1 MADQARLTHRVSTGE
16 RTEVI
21 RRPRLVATDL
31 DGTFLRSD
39 GSVSARTARVWAALP
54 EHGVET
60 VIVTARPP
68 RWLHD
73 LRHVVGA
80 HGIAICGNGAFVYA
94 VETREV
100 IEQHCFDPVVLAGI
114 LADLRRA
121 LPQVLLAT
129 ETVAGPVFEDGWP
142 DPRREGE
149 RVVVRAGDDD
159 GLLGRPVGKL
169 LALAP
174 GLTTEPFLAA
184 VREVVAERG
193 RLAFSGAVGLAEV
206 GPAGVSK
213 ATALARWSAERRIA
227 AEHVWA
233 FGDMPNDLPMIEWA
247 GCGIAVANAHPD
259 VLAMADHVAPS
270 NDDDGVAVTTEPLL
284 GDPDADPPPGP

>member
-1 MADQARLTHRVSTGE
+1 M
-16 RTEVI
+16 I

-39 GSVSARTARVWAALP
+39 GTVSARTAQVWAALP

-73 LRHVVGA
+73 LVHVVGT

-100 IEQHCFDPVVLAGI
+100 VEQHCFDRVVLADI
-114 LADLRRA
+114 MVDLRRA

-129 ETVAGPVFEDGWP
+129 ETVSGPVFEEGWP
-142 DPRREGE
+142 DPRREIE
-149 RVVVRAGDDD
+149 RVVVRPGDDD
-159 GLLGRPVGKL
+159 ALLDRPVGKL

-174 GLTTEPFLAA
+174 GLATEEFLVV
-184 VREVVAERG
+184 VRDVVSDRG
-193 RLAFSGAVGLAEV
+193 RLAFSGAIGLAEV

-227 AEHVWA
+227 AESVWA

-247 GCGIAVANAHPD
+247 GRGIAVANAHPE
-259 VLAMADHVAPS
+259 VLEMADHIAPS
-270 NDDDGVAVTTEPLL
+270 NDDDGVAVTVEPLL
-284 GDPDADPPPGP
+284 EDSVADQPLGT

>member
-1 MADQARLTHRVSTGE
+1 M
-16 RTEVI
+16 I

-39 GSVSARTARVWAALP
+39 GTVSARTARVWASLP

-73 LRHVVGA
+73 LVHVVGA

-100 IEQHCFDPVVLAGI
+100 VEQHCFDPVVLAGI
-114 LADLRRA
+114 MADLRRA

-129 ETVAGPVFEDGWP
+129 ETVSGPFFEEGWP
-142 DPRREGE
+142 DPRQELE
-149 RVVVRAGDDD
+149 RVVVRSGDDA
-159 GLLGRPVGKL
+159 GLLERPVGKL

-174 GLTTEPFLAA
+174 GLPTEEFLVV

-193 RLAFSGAVGLAEV
+193 RLAFSGAIGLAEV

-227 AEHVWA
+227 AESVWA

-247 GCGIAVANAHPD
+247 GRGIAVANAHPE
-259 VLAMADHVAPS
+259 VLEMADHIAPS
-270 NDDDGVAVTTEPLL
+270 NDDDGVAVTVEPLL
-284 GDPDADPPPGP
+284 EDPVQDRPFGS

>member
-1 MADQARLTHRVSTGE
+1 M
-16 RTEVI
+16 I

-39 GSVSARTARVWAALP
+39 GTVSARTARVWAALP
-54 EHGVET
+54 EQGIET

-73 LRHVVGA
+73 LAHVVGA

-94 VETREV
+94 VEAREIV
-100 IEQHCFDPVVLAGI
+100 EQHCFDPVVLADVM
-114 LADLRRA
+114 ADLRRA

-129 ETVAGPVFEDGWP
+129 ETATGPFFEDGWP
-142 DPRREGE
+142 DPRRETE
-149 RVVVRAGDDD
+149 RVVVRAGDD
-159 GLLGRPVGKL
+159 GALLARPVGKL

-174 GLTTEPFLAA
+174 GRPTEEFLVV

-193 RLAFSGAVGLAEV
+193 RLAFSGAIGLAEV

-227 AEHVWA
+227 AEEVWA
-233 FGDMPNDLPMIEWA
+233 FGDMPNDLPMLEWA
-247 GCGIAVANAHPD
+247 GRGIAVANAHQE
-259 VLAMADHVAPS
+259 VLEMADHIAPS
-270 NDDDGVAVTTEPLL
+270 NDEDGVAVTTEPLVGDRPTAAGLL
-284 GDPDADPPPGP
+284 GS